1 MKITDSVKNG
11 TVAAIINAT
20 GSDSDKPVSSNYTQC
35 LFIDEK
41 IVYNNDEIKKMLGI
55 GDERLRK
62 FRDEGY
68 LSYVKYPNSD
78 KYWYTKKNI
87 LDFLS
92 NPIAIHKSWK

>member
-1 MKITDSVKNG
+1 MRETNLLKNESLVTTAG
-11 TVAAIINAT
+11 LMERGAD
-20 GSDSDKPVSSNYTQC
+20 GMYVSHQY
-35 LFIDEK
+35 LFVDEK
-41 IVYNNDEIKKMLGI
+41 IVYNNDEVKKMLGI

-78 KYWYTKKNI
+78 KYWYTKQNI

-92 NPIAIHKSWK
+92 NPIAIHKAWK

>member
-1 MKITDSVKNG
+1 MIDLIKNENLATIVGAMDRSTDGMYVNR
-11 TVAAIINAT
+11 
-20 GSDSDKPVSSNYTQC
+20 QC

-41 IVYNNDEIKKMLGI
+41 IVYNNDEVKKILGI

-78 KYWYTKKNI
+78 KYWYTKQNI
-87 LDFLS
+87 MDFLN

>member
-1 MKITDSVKNG
+1 MINFNESQNG
-11 TVAAIINAT
+11 NIAT
-20 GSDSDKPVSSNYTQC
+20 IVSAMAKGEDGMPVSSQC
-35 LFIDEK
+35 FFIDEK
-41 IVYNNDEIKKMLGI
+41 IVYNNDEMKKMLGI

-78 KYWYTKKNI
+78 KYWYTKQNI

-92 NPIAIHKSWK
+92 NPIAIHKAWK

>member
-1 MKITDSVKNG
+1 MINFNESQNG
-11 TVAAIINAT
+11 NIAT
-20 GSDSDKPVSSNYTQC
+20 IVGAMAKGEDGMPVSPQC

-41 IVYNNDEIKKMLGI
+41 IVYNNDEVKKMLGI

-78 KYWYTKKNI
+78 KYWYTKQNI

-92 NPIAIHKSWK
+92 NPIAIHKAWK